1 MDYLLSKE
9 KVKRWPKD
17 MIAAGRC
24 HTVGLKSDGTV
35 VAVGRN
41 KEGECNASGWRDI
54 EAVAVGNDKHNQCD
68 VSGWINI
75 VAIAVGTNH
84 TIGLKSDGTVVA
96 VGNNEFGQ
104 CDVGSWRDI
113 RLPGK

>member
-35 VAVGRN
+35 VAVG
-41 KEGECNASGWRDI
+41 
-54 EAVAVGNDKHNQCD
+54 
-68 VSGWINI
+68 
-75 VAIAVGTNH
+75 
-84 TIGLKSDGTVVA
+84 
-96 VGNNEFGQ
+96 NNEFGQ

-113 RLPGK
+113 LLPGK